1 MHSPAAGLSPEELAE
16 VSCHACG
23 VYDASLRHSMHP
35 SVISTI
41 VSANESARV
50 GIWCA
55 KCRGMEA
62 AKAAVISLLAGWWSV
77 RGPKLTIAA
86 LRANLRGGE
95 QKPSTNAQMLR
106 GIAKL
111 EYDRRN
117 PEFAS
122 MFARAAHSV
131 QPQRENSRLI
141 DELNRSGYRS
151 VLPASPWRFA
161 AFVPVAIVAIV
172 LATVALNLVT
182 GGEDEPASDFT
193 VAHAARIPQQ
203 RKNSVFDERQREEE
217 RRVELSRK
225 NADELEKLLTSTYD
239 RVLAEAYYGAR
250 VSEAGASIEP
260 RVKRG
265 EEIRSVEMSLIA
277 LRNNPAIAPLFKENA
292 ALQRSHD
299 SILSVM
305 SEATR
310 YYRGGPSIEAMQR
323 TAGESFN
330 VTVDI
335 AFAAIVSDVRGHTE
349 LADAFATEVAM
360 RAQSIEE
367 MRRDVRIRAAVI
379 SETKRVFG
387 QRADQVRRYDPD
399 R

>member
-1 MHSPAAGLSPEELAE
+1 MHSSATGPSTDELTD

-23 VYDASLRHSMHP
+23 VYDASLRHSAHP
-35 SVISTI
+35 AIISMV

-55 KCRGMEA
+55 KCRSIEA
-62 AKAAVISLLAGWWSV
+62 AKAAAISLLAGWWSA

-141 DELNRSGYRS
+141 EELNKGGYRS
-151 VLPASPWRFA
+151 ALPDSPWRFA
-161 AFVPVAIVAIV
+161 PFVPVAIVAIV
-172 LATVALNLVT
+172 LVSVALNAVT
-182 GGEDEPASDFT
+182 GGEDEPAPT
-193 VAHAARIPQQ
+193 PMVQ
-203 RKNSVFDERQREEE
+203 RASIIAPRPTSSIETFQRNDQ
-217 RRVELSRK
+217 RRETLRK
-225 NADELEKLLTSTYD
+225 MSADELQKQLTSTYD
-239 RVLAEAYYGAR
+239 RDLAAAYSRARLNEALGTIRSR
-250 VSEAGASIEP
+250 VE
-260 RVKRG
+260 RG
-265 EEIRSVEMSLIA
+265 EELRTMEMSFAA
-277 LRNNPAIAPLFKENA
+277 LGTNPAVAPLFNEYPA
-292 ALQRSHD
+292 MRSAYAN
-299 SILSVM
+299 LTSVM

-310 YYRGGPSIEAMQR
+310 YYRGGPSIDAMQR

-335 AFAAIVSDVRGHTE
+335 AFDAIVSDMRGHDE
-349 LADAFATEVAM
+349 RSGALATEVVM
-360 RAQSIEE
+360 RAASIEE

-379 SETKRVFG
+379 SETAKAIERC
-387 QRADQVRRYDPD
+387 RDALPK
-399 R
+399 